1 MPEKV
6 VPCVWSATGPRV
18 AIAIACASWGRGWAY
33 KVDAHDELGLG
44 ASLARGLRHARAV
57 VCCRRAM
64 GSRHWRRR
72 TVAPGTVLAR
82 RGLRRVAR
90 RTALGRIAYGLLGVC
105 WVARRAGVDGR
116 ELRPV
121 SIDSQHVL
129 YSSAV
134 HGIPGS
140 LVGHAAAAAA
150 GRGRPAGA
158 RMCTRAGGPGCSAG
172 SWGATS
178 CSSCWPGAIA
188 TSVGLRRWG
197 CCRRECSAGAD
208 ARNSCVSN
216 RRGS

>member
-1 MPEKV
+1 MMSSLASVLVAKAKAMPEKV

-116 ELRPV
+116 ELRLV
-121 SIDSQHVL
+121 SSEACICC
-129 YSSAV
+129 SAV
-134 HGIPGS
+134 HTG
-140 LVGHAAAAAA
+140 LVGRPCCCCCGARPPCWGANVYE
-150 GRGRPAGA
+150 GGRPRLFCGFMGSDELLELLAWGDSDVGRFA
-158 RMCTRAGGPGCSAG
+158 PVGVLPPGVLCGG
-172 SWGATS
+172 
-178 CSSCWPGAIA
+178 
-188 TSVGLRRWG
+188 
-197 CCRRECSAGAD
+197 
-208 ARNSCVSN
+208 
-216 RRGS
+216 

>member
-6 VPCVWSATGPRV
+6 VPCVWSATAPRV
-18 AIAIACASWGRGWAY
+18 ACASWGAGLGWAY

-44 ASLARGLRHARAV
+44 ASLARGLCHARAA

-72 TVAPGTVLAR
+72 TVAPGTVLGR
-82 RGLRRVAR
+82 LGLRRVAR

-105 WVARRAGVDGR
+105 WVARRAGVDGW
-116 ELRPV
+116 ELRLV
-121 SIDSQHVL
+121 SIQAHTVQQC
-129 YSSAV
+129 SAV
-134 HGIPGS
+134 HVSFIPDS
-140 LVGHAAAAAA
+140 WAGHAAAAGA
-150 GRGRPAGA
+150 RGRLAGA

-197 CCRRECSAGAD
+197 CCRRECSAGAG